1 MSTTTL
7 TITTELLREWQ
18 ACKDGYSWF
27 VSKFPQGGAY
37 EDVQS
42 ALKAD
47 KRADDLR
54 WLTDRMFES
63 LLKTPSL
70 TALAVKWFQADAPDF
85 EVASVNAEDAPAHD
99 QDYAQIGSSG
109 DAARIGSSGHSAQIG
124 SSGSAA
130 RIGSSGNYA
139 RIGSSGSAARIGS
152 SGHYAQIGSSGS
164 AARIGSSGNYAQIGS
179 SGHSAQIGSSGYSA
193 RIGSSGYSARI
204 GSSGDAAQIGS
215 SGNYAR
221 INAEGARAVIAS
233 AGLNARVRAGEEGAV
248 AVAYHDGN
256 RIRFAVGY
264 VGENLKA
271 LTWYSVNDAG
281 EFVEVSE

>member
-7 TITTELLREWQ
+7 TITTGLLREWQ

-70 TALAVKWFQADAPDF
+70 TALAVKGFQADAPDV

-99 QDYAQIGSSG
+99 QDYA
-109 DAARIGSSGHSAQIG
+109 R
-124 SSGSAA
+124 
-130 RIGSSGNYA
+130 
-139 RIGSSGSAARIGS
+139 
-152 SGHYAQIGSSGS
+152 
-164 AARIGSSGNYAQIGS
+164 
-179 SGHSAQIGSSGYSA
+179 IGSSGYSA
-193 RIGSSGYSARI
+193 RIGSSGYYAQI

-215 SGNYAR
+215 SGHSAQ

-271 LTWYSVNDAG
+271 LTWYSVNVAG

>member
-70 TALAVKWFQADAPDF
+70 TALAVKGFQADAPDV

-99 QDYAQIGSSG
+99 QD
-109 DAARIGSSGHSAQIG
+109 H
-124 SSGSAA
+124 
-130 RIGSSGNYA
+130 
-139 RIGSSGSAARIGS
+139 
-152 SGHYAQIGSSGS
+152 
-164 AARIGSSGNYAQIGS
+164 AQIGS
-179 SGHSAQIGSSGYSA
+179 SGHSAQ
-193 RIGSSGYSARI
+193 
-204 GSSGDAAQIGS
+204 
-215 SGNYAR
+215 

>member
-1 MSTTTL
+1 MSTPTL

-70 TALAVKWFQADAPDF
+70 TALAVKGFQADAPDV

-99 QDYAQIGSSG
+99 QD
-109 DAARIGSSGHSAQIG
+109 H
-124 SSGSAA
+124 
-130 RIGSSGNYA
+130 
-139 RIGSSGSAARIGS
+139 
-152 SGHYAQIGSSGS
+152 
-164 AARIGSSGNYAQIGS
+164 
-179 SGHSAQIGSSGYSA
+179 AQIGSSGYYA
-193 RIGSSGYSARI
+193 RIGSSGYSAQI
-204 GSSGDAAQIGS
+204 GSSGDSAQIGS
-215 SGNYAR
+215 SGDSAQ

>member
-70 TALAVKWFQADAPDF
+70 TALAVKGFQADAPDV

-109 DAARIGSSGHSAQIG
+109 
-124 SSGSAA
+124 
-130 RIGSSGNYA
+130 Y
-139 RIGSSGSAARIGS
+139 
-152 SGHYAQIGSSGS
+152 YAQIGSSGY
-164 AARIGSSGNYAQIGS
+164 YAQIGS
-179 SGHSAQIGSSGYSA
+179 SGH
-193 RIGSSGYSARI
+193 SARI

-215 SGNYAR
+215 SGDAAR
-221 INAEGARAVIAS
+221 IGSSGNSAQINAEGARAVIAS

>member
-70 TALAVKWFQADAPDF
+70 TALAVKGFQADAPDV

-109 DAARIGSSGHSAQIG
+109 DAARIGSSG
-124 SSGSAA
+124 
-130 RIGSSGNYA
+130 Y
-139 RIGSSGSAARIGS
+139 
-152 SGHYAQIGSSGS
+152 
-164 AARIGSSGNYAQIGS
+164 YAQIGS
-179 SGHSAQIGSSGYSA
+179 SGHSAQ
-193 RIGSSGYSARI
+193 
-204 GSSGDAAQIGS
+204 
-215 SGNYAR
+215 

>member
-1 MSTTTL
+1 MLVVFSCFDCSAHRPHASTNAGKIFSAIASKAVDFAKPSAVQSFHRNTDGDEMSTTTL

-109 DAARIGSSGHSAQIG
+109 DAARIGSSGSD
-124 SSGSAA
+124 SFFRKELFPSAA
-130 RIGSSGNYA
+130 CRKL
-139 RIGSSGSAARIGS
+139 RLW
-152 SGHYAQIGSSGS
+152 QP
-164 AARIGSSGNYAQIGS
+164 
-179 SGHSAQIGSSGYSA
+179 
-193 RIGSSGYSARI
+193 
-204 GSSGDAAQIGS
+204 
-215 SGNYAR
+215 
-221 INAEGARAVIAS
+221 
-233 AGLNARVRAGEEGAV
+233 
-248 AVAYHDGN
+248 
-256 RIRFAVGY
+256 
-264 VGENLKA
+264 K
-271 LTWYSVNDAG
+271 T
-281 EFVEVSE
+281 

>member
-70 TALAVKWFQADAPDF
+70 TALAVKGFQADAPDV

-99 QDYAQIGSSG
+99 QDAAQIGSSG
-109 DAARIGSSGHSAQIG
+109 HFARIGSSGHS
-124 SSGSAA
+124 
-130 RIGSSGNYA
+130 
-139 RIGSSGSAARIGS
+139 
-152 SGHYAQIGSSGS
+152 
-164 AARIGSSGNYAQIGS
+164 
-179 SGHSAQIGSSGYSA
+179 
-193 RIGSSGYSARI
+193 
-204 GSSGDAAQIGS
+204 
-215 SGNYAR
+215 AR

-248 AVAYHDGN
+248 AAAYSDGK

>member
-70 TALAVKWFQADAPDF
+70 TALAVKGFQADAPDV

-99 QDYAQIGSSG
+99 QDSARIGSSWDYAQIGSSWNYAQIGSSG
-109 DAARIGSSGHSAQIG
+109 DHAQIGSSGDYAQIGSSGDYAQIGSSGDYAQIGSSGDSAQIGSSGDSARIGSSGDYARIGSSGHSAQI
-124 SSGSAA
+124 
-130 RIGSSGNYA
+130 
-139 RIGSSGSAARIGS
+139 
-152 SGHYAQIGSSGS
+152 
-164 AARIGSSGNYAQIGS
+164 
-179 SGHSAQIGSSGYSA
+179 
-193 RIGSSGYSARI
+193 
-204 GSSGDAAQIGS
+204 
-215 SGNYAR
+215 
-221 INAEGARAVIAS
+221 NAEGAMAVIAS